1 MRLYIP
7 HEIVNPQG
15 IIISTHTCTQSSS
28 IMLIINV
35 GALHYITLLYTILF
49 IEELEKWDLPKIDAI
64 QKKVEAIELQQ
75 RKLFNAV
82 IDMRYV
88 HNLYKNHI

>member
-1 MRLYIP
+1 
-7 HEIVNPQG
+7 
-15 IIISTHTCTQSSS
+15 
-28 IMLIINV
+28 MLIINV

-49 IEELEKWDLPKIDAI
+49 IEELEKWDIPKIDAI

-82 IDMRYV
+82 IDMLYV
-88 HNLYKNHI
+88 HNFKKNHL

>member
-1 MRLYIP
+1 
-7 HEIVNPQG
+7 
-15 IIISTHTCTQSSS
+15 
-28 IMLIINV
+28 MLIINV

-88 HNLYKNHI
+88 HNLYKTTSNTLIILS

>member
-1 MRLYIP
+1 
-7 HEIVNPQG
+7 
-15 IIISTHTCTQSSS
+15 
-28 IMLIINV
+28 MLIINV

-49 IEELEKWDLPKIDAI
+49 IEELEKWDIPKIDTI

-88 HNLYKNHI
+88 HNFYKTTSNTLMILESLYALLSLH